1 MWHLCNLPKTSSFI
15 IIFFKM
21 NQPIV
26 VASSSNNQHPNLNS
40 FLEPMLDIDLWIY
53 LKNIKEMKG
62 IWTRFGV
69 LECVECKTSMGWIS
83 GVCTWECVASKMQ
96 HH

>member
-1 MWHLCNLPKTSSFI
+1 
-15 IIFFKM
+15 
-21 NQPIV
+21 
-26 VASSSNNQHPNLNS
+26 
-40 FLEPMLDIDLWIY
+40 MLDIDLWIY
-53 LKNIKEMKG
+53 LKNILKMKG